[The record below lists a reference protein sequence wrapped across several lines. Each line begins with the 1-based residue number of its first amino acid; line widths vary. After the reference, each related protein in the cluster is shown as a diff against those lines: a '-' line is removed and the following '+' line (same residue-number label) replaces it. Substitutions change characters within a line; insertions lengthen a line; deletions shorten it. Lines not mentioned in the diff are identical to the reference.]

1 MAAILP
7 LAAIGA
13 FAVYSNRSN
22 EPVVYDR
29 TDEER
34 VAQVHQSVISEY
46 GISASANHA
55 LLDKQ
60 VLMGGIINDGVG
72 VDNRTSLML
81 YDPSFD
87 PLALLGDD
95 AVQLASFDRWD
106 TEFATATQQSLIVP
120 RRNNAIAIALTEE
133 IRHPD
138 DMWSDSSRSA
148 LYVSKFS
155 PAFANQQQ
163 IQDAELQIKYNP
175 ENDHERS
182 LRVYDA
188 SQFFETAAGQ
198 SFRYSED

>member
-22 EPVVYDR
+22 EPVVHDR

-34 VAQVHQSVISEY
+34 VAQVHQSVIAEY

-87 PLALLGDD
+87 PLAMLGND

-106 TEFATATQQSLIVP
+106 TEFATATQQSQIVP

-133 IRHPD
+133 VRHPD
-138 DMWSDSSRSA
+138 DPWDARSS

-163 IQDAELQIKYNP
+163 IRDAELQIRYNP
-175 ENDHERS
+175 EDSHERS

-188 SQFFETAAGQ
+188 SQFFENAAGQ